1 MIGDI
6 KIMTQIM
13 MKKWCSSYKMIA
25 MIISIDDD
33 IVDDIKWY
41 NLIGSSKALQ
51 LMIVNRRECIQIE
64 AKQVLFLFKCSYKL
78 VGNV

>member
-13 MKKWCSSYKMIA
+13 MMKWCSSYKIIA
-25 MIISIDDD
+25 TIISIIIDDD

-41 NLIGSSKALQ
+41 NLIGSSKVLQ
-51 LMIVNRRECIQIE
+51 LMVVNRRECIQIE
-64 AKQVLFLFKCSYKL
+64 AKQALFLFKCSYK
-78 VGNV
+78 